1 MYLPNAKDKIFL
13 VEKLGFDTRKYLLA
27 QKKEIEKR
35 LAKFSGRLYLEFGG
49 KLLDDFHAARTLP
62 GYDPNAKLLLLKSL
76 KKELGILYC
85 ISAKQLQEGKI
96 RGDWGIG
103 YDLATIKILE
113 DLRENGLPLIGV
125 VINRFDGEREAE
137 KFEERLKRLNIPVFK
152 RKEIKGYPNDLD
164 LILSKK
170 GFGDDD
176 YVKTKKPLVIVWG
189 PGPGSGKLSTCLGQ
203 IYNDNLNGI
212 DSGYAKFET
221 FPVWNLPLE
230 HPVNI
235 AYEAA
240 TADLG
245 DYNLIDPFH
254 SQAYEKAVVNYNRD
268 VDCFPI
274 IKTIFSEITGPKN
287 FSRQYQ
293 SPTDMGFNVLKQ
305 GIIDDKIVREAA
317 KKEINFYL
325 FRYRQEFQQGLVSEK
340 TLGRMK
346 TLMRRVGIKEDYL
359 PTVSAAR
366 QALKKAEK
374 QKNKGEKGI
383 YCGAAI
389 ELPDGRIVTGKNS
402 PLLHAEAAAILN
414 AVKTL
419 ADIPDNFDLI
429 SPQVIKQI
437 NNLKKQIGE
446 KYFSL
451 NCSEALLALAVSGQQ
466 NSLTDKA
473 QKFLSNLRGCFMHT
487 THKVSSGDERTFRKL
502 GIWVSTDGQQANAK

>member
-1 MYLPNAKDKIFL
+1 MYLPNTKDRIFL
-13 VEKLGFDTRKYLLA
+13 VGKTGFDTKKYLLA

-76 KKELGILYC
+76 KKEMGILYC
-85 ISAKQLQEGKI
+85 ISAKQLQEGKV

-113 DLRENGLPLIGV
+113 DLERNNLPLIGV

-137 KFEERLKRLNIPVFK
+137 KFESRLKRLKIPVFK
-152 RKEIKGYPNDLD
+152 RKEIKGYPNNLN

-170 GFGDDD
+170 GFENDD
-176 YVKTKKPLVIVWG
+176 YVKIKKPLVIVWG
-189 PGPGSGKLSTCLGQ
+189 AGPGSGKLSTCLGQ
-203 IYNDNLNGI
+203 IYNDNLHGI

-221 FPVWNLPLE
+221 FPVWDLPLE

-254 SQAYEKAVVNYNRD
+254 SQAYGKAAVNYNRD

-274 IKTIFSEITGPKN
+274 IKTIFNEITGPKS
-287 FSRQYQ
+287 FSRRYR
-293 SPTDMGFNVLKQ
+293 SPTDMGFNVLKK
-305 GIIDDKIVREAA
+305 GIVNDKIVREAA

-325 FRYRQEFQQGLVSEK
+325 FRYRQEFRQGLVSEK
-340 TLGRMK
+340 TLERME
-346 TLMRRVGIKEDYL
+346 TLMQRAGIKENYL

-366 QALKKAEK
+366 QTLEKAKK
-374 QKNKGEKGI
+374 QKGKGEKGI

-389 ELPDGRIVTGKNS
+389 ELPGGRVITGKNS

-414 AVKTL
+414 AIKTL

-437 NNLKKQIGE
+437 NSLKKQIEE

-466 NSLTDKA
+466 NPLAGKA
-473 QKFLSNLRGCFMHT
+473 QKFLSGLKGCFMHT
-487 THKVSSGDERTFRKL
+487 THQISSADERTFRKL
-502 GIWVSTDGQQANAK
+502 GIWISTDGERANVK